1 MPFPCP
7 RSLSTLTYPI
17 SPRSSLDL
25 PLFAL
30 FRPVLHV
37 QALLP
42 RNVLPTWRFSATL
55 HPFIP
60 CVPTRFLSVAPA
72 TSFHV
77 ILFSHY
83 LGPSCL
89 RCPSVLASFLSSF
102 IPGRRRFLIPRGYSR
117 SSSKCSPQVFPSV
130 SAILFTPFCSDWIT
144 HDHLANPSRPV
155 FLLGRSVYEPLTY
168 CSIVVLLCFKPPSSF
183 FLFFLPVIYLRVPC
197 IFVDYARESSLSVS
211 LKRRFSRACLPI
223 LFFFLH
229 DVLSL
234 PLLLS
239 LFFLF
244 PRELAFR
251 PLPRGRGSPQLDFP
265 RFAYFLLH
273 SLHSTYGC
281 QRSRGISPPTSHLT
295 RQRQPCV
302 RTFFSARRIFATHE
316 SGFLSDPYSLAFIL
330 HASKCRPSPVSST
343 TIMSQV
349 ISACISLSSFRPLVL
364 SLHLFLLVSP
374 HDISL
379 HIAYSR
385 IISRVISRVSRVIL
399 FSPFPRPLP
408 QRAFAVFA
416 LHLVQP
422 PYARYTE
429 YLLFLGVL
437 HPSITSVLES
447 ATTSSSRSTSCSTYD
462 DGTQLHYRQQLRLE
476 ASTTRPRSDK

>member
-1 MPFPCP
+1 MRANHHCLCP
-7 RSLSTLTYPI
+7 LSGASL
-17 SPRSSLDL
+17 
-25 PLFAL
+25 A
-30 FRPVLHV
+30 HV
-37 QALLP
+37 FQF
-42 RNVLPTWRFSATL
+42 FSFSFTMYS
-55 HPFIP
+55 
-60 CVPTRFLSVAPA
+60 RFLS
-72 TSFHV
+72 
-77 ILFSHY
+77 
-83 LGPSCL
+83 
-89 RCPSVLASFLSSF
+89 
-102 IPGRRRFLIPRGYSR
+102 
-117 SSSKCSPQVFPSV
+117 
-130 SAILFTPFCSDWIT
+130 
-144 HDHLANPSRPV
+144 
-155 FLLGRSVYEPLTY
+155 
-168 CSIVVLLCFKPPSSF
+168 
-183 FLFFLPVIYLRVPC
+183 
-197 IFVDYARESSLSVS
+197 
-211 LKRRFSRACLPI
+211 FSRA
-223 LFFFLH
+223 
-229 DVLSL
+229 
-234 PLLLS
+234 LS

-273 SLHSTYGC
+273 SLPLHLRVSAVAGNLSSDLSPHTTVATL
-281 QRSRGISPPTSHLT
+281 RSHFFFGTTDFCDPWEWISFWSIL
-295 RQRQPCV
+295 
-302 RTFFSARRIFATHE
+302 A
-316 SGFLSDPYSLAFIL
+316 LAFTL
-330 HASKCRPSPVSST
+330 HASKCRPSRPVSST
-343 TIMSQV
+343 TIMFRV
-349 ISACISLSSFRPLVL
+349 ISACISLSSSRPLVL